1 MKQLQCRN
9 IFLLLYTIY
18 YISCIIFG
26 DVDDLKNCQLSRG
39 RNINT
44 LEFILQLLNS

>member
-1 MKQLQCRN
+1 MQKYYFV
-9 IFLLLYTIY
+9 IVY
-18 YISCIIFG
+18 YILHILYNFG